1 MEYYETKKLGSSW
14 INKYVPKNEGE
25 IIGNATEIKMFKQ
38 WLSSFDTNKIN
49 NNQNNGKKKAKLK
62 LDIIEDEQYEGE
74 PEGDIDAYE
83 INDEKQP
90 IIQPKKNI
98 KPKSCALVSGNHGV
112 GKTCIVQTILT
123 SMGYIIQTINFSKIK
138 STKNIKEVME
148 NILNCKDIYSLIK
161 EEKKGKIAIL
171 IDELESITSNTGK
184 SCVSTL
190 LKNNDIHWFYPVIFI
205 SNNQHNK
212 LLTAIKKNSYEI
224 KIKPPWENQLM
235 VLLRRIAIGEKINF
249 ESNNYNIGYPIAE
262 HAQRDYRR
270 LILLMMDIK
279 YIYGDSIITKRNIID
294 FCHSAKKKD
303 DDYDLFKATKFLL
316 SNYNGI
322 DESIKYYE
330 TEKVLLP
337 LMVHQN
343 YIDIIDSKCNNDVNE
358 EKKYK
363 LAEEIS
369 GMLSEGDVIE
379 NYIYGEQNWDI
390 HDVHGY
396 YTCIAPSYLLGNNL
410 NNEPINKLTFPADLN
425 KSSIGKINRKNIINA
440 NKCFKNK
447 NIHDY
452 IYINLIIRNLISE
465 NRMEECIKLLSKYDI
480 KLSHIE
486 SLLKVDKIKSS
497 KTNLSSRQRK
507 ELSLLLNGQ

>member
-14 INKYVPKNEGE
+14 INKYAPKDESE
-25 IIGNATEIKMFKQ
+25 IIGNLSEIKLLKQ
-38 WLSSFDTNKIN
+38 WLTAFDANKKISM
-49 NNQNNGKKKAKLK
+49 QNIGKKKTKLK
-62 LDIIEDEQYEGE
+62 LDIIEDEQFDGE
-74 PEGDIDAYE
+74 PGDDESYE
-83 INDEKQP
+83 INEEKTTTMLQ
-90 IIQPKKNI
+90 QKKTM
-98 KPKSCALVSGNHGV
+98 KPKSCAIITGNHGV

-123 SMGYIIQTINFSKIK
+123 TMGYTIQTINFSKIK

-224 KIKPPWENQLM
+224 KIKPPWESQM
-235 VLLRRIAIGEKINF
+235 MILLKKISNMEKINF
-249 ESNNYNIGYPIAE
+249 ENHYAGYPIAE

-270 LILLMMDIK
+270 LILLLMDVK
-279 YIYGDSIITKRNIID
+279 YVCGESLITKKNAID
-294 FCHSAKKKD
+294 FCNSAKKKD

-322 DESIKYYE
+322 DESVRYYE

-343 YIDIIDSKCNNDVNE
+343 YIDIIGNKCNDNTDE

-363 LAEEIS
+363 LAEEIA
-369 GMLSEGDVIE
+369 GMLSEGDIIE

-390 HDVHGY
+390 HDVHGF

-452 IYINLIIRNLISE
+452 IYINLIIRNLIYE
-465 NRMEECIKLLSKYDI
+465 NKMEECIKMLSKYNI

-497 KTNLSSRQRK
+497 KTNLSSKQRK
-507 ELSLLLNGQ
+507 ELSILINE